1 MAKLTVNIGTSAN
14 DRTGDNLRTAFNKIN
29 TNFTELYTEL
39 GLDDNSL
46 NLITNIISKEKLSP
60 FHTFSSCCDN
70 HSCLKVFINK
80 SNNQLLKENEI
91 DVLFSQLIE
100 AGFKIEYEM
109 SKLINEKNFIC
120 FISKN

>member
-1 MAKLTVNIGTSAN
+1 MPIHKIIKIVHLDKFTKCYKNIFSIS
-14 DRTGDNLRTAFNKIN
+14 NLPH
-29 TNFTELYTEL
+29 
-39 GLDDNSL
+39 DNSL
-46 NLITNIISKEKLSP
+46 NLITKIISKEKLSP

-80 SNNQLLKENEI
+80 SNNELLKENEI

-109 SKLINEKNFIC
+109 SKLMNEKNFIC

>member
-1 MAKLTVNIGTSAN
+1 MPIHKIIKMVHLDKFTKCYKNIFSISN
-14 DRTGDNLRTAFNKIN
+14 PP
-29 TNFTELYTEL
+29 
-39 GLDDNSL
+39 DDNSL

>member
-1 MAKLTVNIGTSAN
+1 MCFAIGKSSKLG
-14 DRTGDNLRTAFNKIN
+14 G
-29 TNFTELYTEL
+29 
-39 GLDDNSL
+39 
-46 NLITNIISKEKLSP
+46 SP
-60 FHTFSSCCDN
+60 VSDFSSCCDN

-80 SNNQLLKENEI
+80 SNNELLKENEI

-109 SKLINEKNFIC
+109 SKLMNEKNFIC